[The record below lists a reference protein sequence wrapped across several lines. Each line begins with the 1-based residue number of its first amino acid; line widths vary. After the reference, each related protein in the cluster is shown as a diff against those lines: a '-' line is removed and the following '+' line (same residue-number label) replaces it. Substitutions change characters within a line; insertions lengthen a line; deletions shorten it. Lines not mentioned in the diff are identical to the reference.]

1 MQTIKDIRLSTGL
14 SQSQFSAAVN
24 IPIRTIQD
32 WEQGKRKCPEYVA
45 DLIEYRVNND
55 PSIPKIEPPKFAAQ
69 YTYPFVL
76 TPKENGYS
84 IYIPDFDITTE
95 CAHLSEATEA
105 AKSAIT
111 IMGLAMDINNDPIP
125 RPSKAEDIKPDRG
138 GIVSVVEVDFYLYRK
153 SNTK

>member
-1 MQTIKDIRLSTGL
+1 MQSIKDIRSSTGL
-14 SQSQFSAAVN
+14 SQSQFSAALN
-24 IPIRTIQD
+24 IPKRTIED

-45 DLIEYRVNND
+45 ELIEYRIVND
-55 PSIPKIEPPKFAAQ
+55 PTIPKLEPLEFAAQ

-76 TPKENGYS
+76 TPKETGFT

-95 CAHLSEATEA
+95 CSNLNEATEA

-111 IMGLAMDINNDPIP
+111 VMGLAMDVNNDPIP

-138 GIVSVVEVDFYLYRK
+138 GIVSVVEVDFSIYRK
-153 SNTK
+153 